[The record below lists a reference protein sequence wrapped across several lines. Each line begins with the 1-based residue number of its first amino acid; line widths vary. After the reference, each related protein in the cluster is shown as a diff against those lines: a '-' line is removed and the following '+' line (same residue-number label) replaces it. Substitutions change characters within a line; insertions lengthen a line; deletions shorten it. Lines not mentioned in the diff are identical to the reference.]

1 MPVTLL
7 STLTQHGTTSNSSN
21 SSLFVTE
28 SAFLR
33 CCSDFGLSPHLSSSK
48 QLRETYRHLAAR
60 DEQRKVIV
68 TSRLPMP
75 HNPLPKKS
83 MVRDIHLLSIFN
95 YNNRLLLFVVIYYDK
110 ICHRINYRY

>member
-7 STLTQHGTTSNSSN
+7 STLTQHGTTNNSSN

-60 DEQRKVIV
+60 DEMRKVIV

-83 MVRDIHLLSIFN
+83 MVRDIHLPLILITIVYYYLLSFIM
-95 YNNRLLLFVVIYYDK
+95 RKFVIPQYLIVV
-110 ICHRINYRY
+110 